1 MAATALVDVEALGEG
16 VIVWVVEVVSEVAA
30 AALDEVGVVATAV
43 APSTLLMN
51 CRSIEDQSSN
61 QCIQIHYSWV

>member
-1 MAATALVDVEALGEG
+1 M
-16 VIVWVVEVVSEVAA
+16 WVVEVVSEVAA